1 MTSPDAPSMQ
11 QLWNFDE
18 VQKAVRQVAK
28 SIDDRY
34 SGNESVN
41 LVPVLTGAM
50 PFCSSLAMEL
60 ERLTPGKWCI
70 APVFVTTY
78 LDDGLVREPMVEFPS
93 KFNDSVD
100 PESPVV
106 IVDDLLDT
114 GATMGHLVQEFKR
127 GGFAEVSVCVLVDK
141 PSARKNDLTPDFCAL
156 VSDTDAWL
164 VGYGMDTQK
173 RYRALDGI
181 YILEP
186 PPAPPDQKQLVLP
199 EQQD

>member
-1 MTSPDAPSMQ
+1 MQ
-11 QLWNFDE
+11 ILWTFE
-18 VQKAVRQVAK
+18 EIQEAIRQVAK
-28 SIDDRY
+28 SIDDLY
-34 SGNESVN
+34 SENESVN

-50 PFCSSLAMEL
+50 PFCSGLAMEL

-93 KFNDSVD
+93 KFNESVAPD
-100 PESPVV
+100 SPVV

-114 GATMGHLVQEFKR
+114 GATMAHLVQEFGL

-141 PSARKNDLTPDFCAL
+141 PSARKNDLSPDFCAL

-164 VGYGMDTQK
+164 VGFGMDTHK

-181 YILEP
+181 YILDP

-199 EQQD
+199 GHEE

>member
-1 MTSPDAPSMQ
+1 MTTSEVPSMHL
-11 QLWNFDE
+11 LWSYEE
-18 VQKAVRQVAK
+18 VQDAIRQVAK
-28 SIDDRY
+28 SIVETY
-34 SGNESVN
+34 SDAQAVN

-50 PFCSSLAMEL
+50 PFCTGLAMEL

-70 APVFVTTY
+70 SPVFVTTY
-78 LDDGLVREPMVEFPS
+78 LDDGLVRAPMVEFPS
-93 KFNDSVD
+93 KFNDSID
-100 PESPVV
+100 ADSPVV

-114 GATMGHLVQEFKR
+114 GTTMGHLVQEFKR

-141 PSARKNDLTPDFCAL
+141 PSARKNDLSPDFYGL

-164 VGYGMDTQK
+164 VGFGMDTQM

-186 PPAPPDQKQLVLP
+186 PPTPPNQKQLTLP
-199 EQQD
+199 GHE

>member
-1 MTSPDAPSMQ
+1 MTTSEVPSMHL
-11 QLWNFDE
+11 LWSYEE
-18 VQKAVRQVAK
+18 VQDAIRQVAK
-28 SIDDRY
+28 SIVETY
-34 SGNESVN
+34 SDAQAVN

-50 PFCSSLAMEL
+50 PFCTGLAMEL

-70 APVFVTTY
+70 SPVFVTTY
-78 LDDGLVREPMVEFPS
+78 LDDGLVRAPMVEFPS
-93 KFNDSVD
+93 KFNDSID
-100 PESPVV
+100 ADSPVV

-114 GATMGHLVQEFKR
+114 GTTMGHLVQEFKR

-141 PSARKNDLTPDFCAL
+141 PSARKNDLSPDFCGL

-164 VGYGMDTQK
+164 VGFGMDTQM

-186 PPAPPDQKQLVLP
+186 PPTPPNQKQLTLP
-199 EQQD
+199 GHE